1 MLQRLLHCEL
11 QSVLQCV
18 AECCS
23 VLGHF
28 PQKTPVI
35 SGSFAERDI
44 QLKASYASSPPC
56 VHVCACVC
64 VRVGV
69 CAYVCVRVGVK
80 DCMNQGQAS

>member
-1 MLQRLLHCEL
+1 
-11 QSVLQCV
+11 
-18 AECCS
+18 

-28 PQKTPVI
+28 PQKTPVMN
-35 SGSFAERDI
+35 GSFAERDI

-69 CAYVCVRVGVK
+69 CAYVCVRVGVCAYVCVRVGVCAYVCVRVGVK